1 MILVADFGD
10 QVCQETS
17 GLAEGE
23 RDEFVSSGV
32 AAPFEA
38 AAVTAR
44 NAWDHMAKVMWRYQ
58 AS

>member
-1 MILVADFGD
+1 MILVADRGD

-17 GLAEGE
+17 DFAEGKWE
-23 RDEFVSSGV
+23 ELVLSGV

-44 NAWDHMAKVMWRYQ
+44 YAWAYLARMMWRYQ